1 MFVSC
6 VCGADRGLCDEPIT
20 RDPETST
27 MRQPRSEL
35 RGCTIA
41 KKKSVCYR
49 LEFTERSKLRYA
61 LRWSSSQSIKSTHLQ
76 LYVFTIYGHYCL

>member
-41 KKKSVCYR
+41 KKKKCVLPIR
-49 LEFTERSKLRYA
+49 V
-61 LRWSSSQSIKSTHLQ
+61 H
-76 LYVFTIYGHYCL
+76 